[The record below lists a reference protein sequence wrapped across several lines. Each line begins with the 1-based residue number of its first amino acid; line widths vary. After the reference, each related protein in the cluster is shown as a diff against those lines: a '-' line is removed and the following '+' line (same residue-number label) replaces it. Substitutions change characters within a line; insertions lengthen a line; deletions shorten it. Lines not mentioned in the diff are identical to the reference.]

1 MKKFFIFLTS
11 LILFSF
17 VPIPKNFVCASKEDA
32 INNPPMMAIVID
44 DFGGYDQSGVETM
57 LSIDAPLTCAIMPHL
72 ENTKLNSKQALEKG
86 KEVIVHMP
94 MQACVHLP
102 DLWYGSSYIGN
113 TDNKQNV
120 YDKLD
125 KAFESVEGAKGF
137 NIHIGS
143 GVCQHS
149 NVISNV
155 YDYATE
161 KNYFFLD
168 SRTHLN
174 TICDKVANEKSVV
187 YLGRDEFLEPNGD
200 RSYNGVKK
208 HLLVGANLALEKGYS
223 IVIGHVGAH
232 GGENTAQAIKD
243 TIKEIRD
250 LGIEIVPLSKLNDN
264 LNLSYVNRKQDTIDN
279 HVSKS

>member
-1 MKKFFIFLTS
+1 MKKFFIFLI
-11 LILFSF
+11 ILLLFCF
-17 VPIPKNFVCASKEDA
+17 IPLPFKWARASSEEN
-32 INNPPMMAIVID
+32 ISSTPMMAIVID

-57 LSIDAPLTCAIMPHL
+57 LSINAPLTCAVMPHL
-72 ENTKLNSKQALEKG
+72 ENTKANAKQALESG

-102 DLWYGSSYIGN
+102 DSWYGSPYIGN
-113 TDNKQNV
+113 IDTKQTV
-120 YDKLD
+120 YSKLNS
-125 KAFESVEGAKGF
+125 AFESVEGAKGF

-143 GVCQHS
+143 GVCQYS
-149 NVISNV
+149 KVVSSI

-200 RSYNGVKK
+200 KSYNGVKN
-208 HLLVGANLALEKGYS
+208 HLLIGANIALEKGYS
-223 IVIGHVGAH
+223 VVIGHVGAH
-232 GGENTAQAIKD
+232 GGENTAKAIKD
-243 TIKEIRD
+243 TINEIKSM
-250 LGIEIVPLSKLNDN
+250 GIEIVPLSKLHDK
-264 LNLSYVNRKQDTIDN
+264 LNLSYVNKNKESINMNST
-279 HVSKS
+279 H